1 MQVIKI
7 LKVESPIHLWTLLKN
22 KEEIFEKSYHL
33 IQFLDCVEE
42 YVNGCKCDEESNYGK
57 MMSSYSD
64 IKNDIELI
72 DYLTES
78 FECNEI
84 RFIK

>member
-7 LKVESPIHLWTLLKN
+7 LRVESPIHLWTLLKN
-22 KEEIFEKSYHL
+22 KEEVFEKSYNL
-33 IQFLDCVEE
+33 IHFLDCVEE

-64 IKNDIELI
+64 IKNDTELI
-72 DYLTES
+72 DYLNES

>member
-42 YVNGCKCDEESNYGK
+42 YVNGYTTITFPPPNIG
-57 MMSSYSD
+57 
-64 IKNDIELI
+64 
-72 DYLTES
+72 
-78 FECNEI
+78 
-84 RFIK
+84 